1 MSYQYHGQ
9 PGYSPH
15 YPPPPPRKN
24 NTALIVA
31 LIVVIVAAVVAMVLV
46 LVLRD
51 GDDNSTSGN
60 GSGAGSGSGSD
71 SGSESGSDAG
81 GASAGDSSASAKALG
96 QKVAEVIQNHS
107 MDEAERLVCKPDS
120 KFLRSM
126 RGLEGVDLKVTLNG
140 VTESGETAEAAITM
154 VTEKDNKSSNQ
165 KIHLKK
171 SAGKWCI
178 N

>member
-9 PGYSPH
+9 PGYPSP

-24 NTALIVA
+24 NTGIIVA
-31 LIVVIVAAVVAMVLV
+31 LIVVIVAAIVALV
-46 LVLRD
+46 LVLILKT
-51 GDDNSTSGN
+51 GDDKSDNGASGSQAGTGS
-60 GSGAGSGSGSD
+60 GSGAGSGSDAG
-71 SGSESGSDAG
+71 SGST
-81 GASAGDSSASAKALG
+81 GDGTASAKALG

-126 RGLEGVDLKVTLNG
+126 RGVEGVDLKVTLND

-154 VTEKDNKSSNQ
+154 VTEKDNKSSDQ
-165 KIHLKK
+165 KIRLKK
-171 SAGKWCI
+171 SDGKWCI